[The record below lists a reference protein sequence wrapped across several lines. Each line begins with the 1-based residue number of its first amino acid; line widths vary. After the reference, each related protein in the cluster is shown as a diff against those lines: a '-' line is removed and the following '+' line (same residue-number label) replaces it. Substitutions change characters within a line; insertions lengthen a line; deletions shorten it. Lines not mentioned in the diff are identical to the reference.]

1 MNKAHKLTVRA
12 EVVNQDDLLN
22 QRRRTSHQD
31 AEGKR
36 KKERDGDQ
44 KKIISVPV
52 LSIQLRPIW
61 LPFDGA
67 EEGGASLIVE
77 GDDDTRGGKV
87 CVIIQR
93 CTPTERRGSF
103 NLFLFRDRPWVLNG
117 LRRLR
122 VHPLN
127 RNISGC

>member
-31 AEGKR
+31 TEGKR

-52 LSIQLRPIW
+52 
-61 LPFDGA
+61 
-67 EEGGASLIVE
+67 
-77 GDDDTRGGKV
+77 
-87 CVIIQR
+87 
-93 CTPTERRGSF
+93 
-103 NLFLFRDRPWVLNG
+103 
-117 LRRLR
+117 
-122 VHPLN
+122 
-127 RNISGC
+127 